1 MNQNVQI
8 TLQDPVRATEAIEDF
23 ISNQSRKV
31 GIDSA
36 IVGLSGGIDSS
47 LTALLT
53 RRALGDGKV
62 EVVFMPE
69 RTTPKRDKEDVEKMA
84 NKYNLGFKEIEI
96 DDYLNPYTR
105 DLPSFSELTEAN
117 IKARIRMTLLYAL
130 ANEKDGM
137 VVGTGNR
144 SEWLLGY
151 FTKYGDGA
159 ADIAPLLHLFK
170 TEVKELARHLELP
183 ESIIE
188 KPPSAGLWNGQT
200 DEEELGGSYEDLDR
214 VLYCKT
220 ELGLSREETA
230 EKLDLDE
237 EFIDHVYSLVNDT
250 EHKRKNPPSL
260 DR

>member
-1 MNQNVQI
+1 MTVSQPELANPAGEADRIANFIAKQQ
-8 TLQDPVRATEAIEDF
+8 QDIGFKAGVI
-23 ISNQSRKV
+23 
-31 GIDSA
+31 GI
-36 IVGLSGGIDSS
+36 SGGIDSS
-47 LTALLT
+47 LTAVLT
-53 RRALGDGKV
+53 RKALPDSKL
-62 EVVFMPE
+62 ELVFMPE
-69 RTTPKRDKEDVEKMA
+69 ETTPERDARDVK
-84 NKYNLGFKEIEI
+84 KLGQEFDLDIKTI
-96 DDYLNPYTR
+96 DIDEYFEVFR
-105 DLPSFSELTEAN
+105 REFSELSAIAGAN
-117 IKARIRMTLLYAL
+117 IKARLRMILLYTV
-130 ANEKDGM
+130 ANEQDGL
-137 VVGTGNR
+137 VIGTGNL

-170 TEVKELARHLELP
+170 TEVKELARYMELP

-188 KPPSAGLWNGQT
+188 KPPSAGLWEGQT

-237 EFIDHVYSLVNDT
+237 EFINHVYSLVNDT